1 MAAFFRKRSSSR
13 AAGARQVLNLN
24 SMPAESGRRVLPPSP
39 GARMAAARPFRRPA
53 GISSLPSFNWTLCSP
68 DPKSSCASRKVTPHS
83 SATSSAFAALT
94 PGLLYPPA
102 ASRRAGASGLK
113 TAMGSLTAP
122 PFRSAGSVKLSLVSS
137 PSCSA
142 KASIRTSPAPTSSGP
157 S

>member
-68 DPKSSCASRKVTPHS
+68 GPEEQLRLPEGD
-83 SATSSAFAALT
+83 AAL
-94 PGLLYPPA
+94 LRHVQRL
-102 ASRRAGASGLK
+102 RRADAGAFIPPGGIQARRSVRAQNGHGI
-113 TAMGSLTAP
+113 ADRP